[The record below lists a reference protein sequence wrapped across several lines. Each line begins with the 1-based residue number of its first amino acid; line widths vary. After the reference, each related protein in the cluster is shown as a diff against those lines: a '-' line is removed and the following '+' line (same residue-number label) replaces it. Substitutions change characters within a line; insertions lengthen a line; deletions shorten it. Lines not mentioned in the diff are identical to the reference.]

1 MIQKNRKINENIASD
16 VIKTSVFAQAGVFF
30 RENIHG

>member
-1 MIQKNRKINENIASD
+1 MIQKNRKINENIAAD
-16 VIKTSVFAQAGVFF
+16 VIKTSVFAQTGVFF

>member
-1 MIQKNRKINENIASD
+1 MIQKNRKINENIASY
-16 VIKTSVFAQAGVFF
+16 VIKTSVFAQTVVFF